1 MLNGCASL
9 KFLSDISKWNTNYLK
24 DISYIFYRCSSLVSI
39 PDLSQWNKNNVYDM
53 NSFIEDCFIINI
65 IT

>member
-1 MLNGCASL
+1 MCLL
-9 KFLSDISKWNTNYLK
+9 KFLSNISKWNTNYLK
-24 DISYIFYRCSSLVSI
+24 DISYMFYRCSSLVSI